1 MNSRIAISAAL
12 GAIVL
17 VPLAGA
23 VVPTSRQDVPGVV
36 QASHDD
42 CASPLSSH
50 ASQVEPSSAAHGST
64 VVASFQVGRVYDG
77 GSCDIGWARTTD
89 GRTWQ
94 HGLLPLTIYGGQ
106 GTTDAG
112 PLTRASDPSV
122 AYDEADGVWLID
134 SLGLAG
140 NADVPGLFVNRSPDD
155 GLPWGPP
162 DRAPRRL
169 RRLARQDLD
178 HRDNWQR
185 SAGYGNC

>member
-1 MNSRIAISAAL
+1 MKSRIAISAAL

-42 CASPLSSH
+42 CASPLSYH

-106 GTTDAG
+106 GATHPRPPSPG
-112 PLTRASDPSV
+112 RDP
-122 AYDEADGVWLID
+122 
-134 SLGLAG
+134 
-140 NADVPGLFVNRSPDD
+140 PGGHHEGGGGRPVQT
-155 GLPWGPP
+155 
-162 DRAPRRL
+162 PRP
-169 RRLARQDLD
+169 ARK
-178 HRDNWQR
+178 R
-185 SAGYGNC
+185 GG